1 MSGANLQACF
11 AGTEFSMK
19 LGLGLNVWVL
29 QITAEVNGGSTV
41 SSHKINHL
49 SELSSNRFQEQ
60 FATSPTPA
68 GTSAD
73 LLPIAPDKIFT
84 WCNVKQKH

>member
-1 MSGANLQACF
+1 MVDL
-11 AGTEFSMK
+11 
-19 LGLGLNVWVL
+19 
-29 QITAEVNGGSTV
+29 

-84 WCNVKQKH
+84 WCNVKQKHYIQKTNKPPQN